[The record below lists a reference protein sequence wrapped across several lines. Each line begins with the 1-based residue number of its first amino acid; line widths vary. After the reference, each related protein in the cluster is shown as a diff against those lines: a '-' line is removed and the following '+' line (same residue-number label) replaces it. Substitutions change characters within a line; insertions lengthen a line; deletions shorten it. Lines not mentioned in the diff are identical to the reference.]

1 MVQGN
6 QAKRRRKKTGHL
18 LEWVKAIAPCLIIA
32 TIVLGTLRYFSD
44 REKEVAVHFLRIVE
58 LLAHD
63 SEVVRTGAVAAMEE
77 FYEKY
82 RDEASQVLAYH
93 LATEKK
99 ALVRRA
105 ILNVLEQAE
114 VEAIEPLA
122 AASRLLAEEND
133 WTVDSMKKS
142 LEKNPLH
149 DFRSDSFTENLSDI
163 VTALA
168 TVLQKGGFPKDREL
182 DLSKVILVNQSS
194 QGFIT
199 LDLRQANLEK
209 ANLREAC
216 LITVSLEKAN
226 LREAKLVDT
235 LLHNVDLTGA
245 SLEGAT
251 LSPVWSGW
259 VILVGADLTDARLAE
274 AFLRGAD
281 MKEAILVD
289 ARLPRADL
297 SGANLTRANLQRAFL
312 ESATMEE
319 TILDEA
325 NLAGANLTEAT
336 LTDAL
341 LKGAKMEGATLK
353 GADLRGANLIGAT
366 FDPRDIKEAKNWEKA
381 IFDDSQRQKLGLT
394 KINQ

>member
-1 MVQGN
+1 MVQSN

-149 DFRSDSFTENLSDI
+149 DFRNDSFTENLSDI

-182 DLSKVILVNQSS
+182 DLSTVILVNQSS

-226 LREAKLVDT
+226 LRGAILADT
-235 LLHNVDLTGA
+235 LFHNVDLTGA
-245 SLEGAT
+245 SLQGAT

-259 VILVGADLTDARLAE
+259 VILVGANLTDATLTE

-281 MKEAILVD
+281 MEDTILNRAD
-289 ARLPRADL
+289 LAGADL
-297 SGANLTRANLQRAFL
+297 SGANLMDATLQRAIL
-312 ESATMEE
+312 KSATMED
-319 TILDEA
+319 TILNRAD
-325 NLAGANLTEAT
+325 LAGANLHWANLRNARLVGANMKEAIW
-336 LTDAL
+336 D
-341 LKGAKMEGATLK
+341 E
-353 GADLRGANLIGAT
+353 ADLYRANLKEAT